1 MATKKSDIK
10 RSAKVA
16 EAIRGELMN
25 MVLAGDV
32 HDPGV
37 QSAVISAV
45 RLSDDLR
52 MARVYARTLELS
64 VDEGDRQRL
73 LDALNRARGYLR
85 REVAQRLQLRYA
97 PELRFFWDDSI
108 DEGRQIEALLREVR
122 GDADDGSGDA

>member
-1 MATKKSDIK
+1 MATKKSDVK
-10 RSAKVA
+10 RSVKVA

-25 MVLAGDV
+25 MLLAGDV

-85 REVAQRLQLRYA
+85 REVAQRLRLRYA